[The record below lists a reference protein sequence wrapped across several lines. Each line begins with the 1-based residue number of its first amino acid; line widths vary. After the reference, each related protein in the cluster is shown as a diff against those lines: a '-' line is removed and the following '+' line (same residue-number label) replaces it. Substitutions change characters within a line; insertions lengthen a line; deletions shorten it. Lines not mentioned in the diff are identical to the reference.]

1 MCLSAMMQLELPH
14 LNVLTKMDMVRR
26 RDEEYTRTEER
37 LERYIIIIITTIIQI
52 VSLYNSSVD
61 TREHA

>member
-52 VSLYNSSVD
+52 VSLYNSGVD